1 MRAAL
6 AAVAV
11 AALGVAAP
19 ATAGRPTCALLRPP
33 PLEASFDHASY
44 RPGEVAVLDVHAR
57 APEIDVQILRSAP
70 EVSPVDRPDL
80 VDGVPIGPARSYVWG
95 PDEHEV
101 WIGLGSSWP
110 SGVYFA
116 RVQEPD
122 GRLAF
127 APFVLRP
134 RALGATRAAVV
145 VPTYTWQAY
154 NFRGLGS
161 WYTCGRVRSVD
172 LGRPY
177 LHRGLPPHFRA
188 YDLPFIQWLT
198 FTHKDVDYLA
208 DHDLGAVAS
217 GARLRTLYDL
227 VVFEGHE
234 EYVTQHVYDIV
245 ERYRD
250 LGGNLMFLSANS
262 FFRHVQIH
270 RRRMALIGLWRDE
283 GRPEAALGGAEYVG
297 GNPRYRNKPYRITRA
312 NRVPWLFAGTGL
324 GNGDPIRGAFG
335 IEIDARTRSSPPQTV
350 VVARIPNEFGR
361 GGTAEMTYYETAR
374 GAKVFAAGTLAF
386 GGSAEIE
393 PVATILENL
402 WARLV
407 GEAG

>member
-161 WYTCGRVRSVD
+161 WYT
-172 LGRPY
+172 
-177 LHRGLPPHFRA
+177 
-188 YDLPFIQWLT
+188 

-234 EYVTQHVYDIV
+234 EYVTQHV
-245 ERYRD
+245 
-250 LGGNLMFLSANS
+250 
-262 FFRHVQIH
+262 
-270 RRRMALIGLWRDE
+270 
-283 GRPEAALGGAEYVG
+283 
-297 GNPRYRNKPYRITRA
+297 
-312 NRVPWLFAGTGL
+312 
-324 GNGDPIRGAFG
+324 
-335 IEIDARTRSSPPQTV
+335 
-350 VVARIPNEFGR
+350 
-361 GGTAEMTYYETAR
+361 
-374 GAKVFAAGTLAF
+374 
-386 GGSAEIE
+386 
-393 PVATILENL
+393 
-402 WARLV
+402 
-407 GEAG
+407 